1 MGERADR
8 VLAFSDLP
16 DAVPGPFAAEWEVI
30 RPYLCK
36 LDESSRATRNEGTR
50 TAAET
55 DAVNYAGRVDFDS
68 VLRICSKSGDEVVV
82 GFDGGVKALASRG
95 LTSLQARLY
104 KWDKASRGSG
114 RKGPRNWIPGS
125 EFLKTIDDLRAR
137 PLAMST
143 PAPAPRTSN
152 WEGTLRFRGMVD
164 LCVQQGDAV
173 VIGFAGGRE
182 AFLRKR
188 LVDLKTRRS
197 YKWDFT
203 ENLAGKRRSDW
214 ILGSEVVEM
223 LEGHHRYPCTTV
235 EQ

>member
-16 DAVPGPFAAEWEVI
+16 DSVSGPYAAEWEVI

-55 DAVNYAGRVDFDS
+55 GAVNYAGRVDFDS
-68 VLRICSKSGDEVVV
+68 ILEICSESGDDVVV
-82 GFDGGVKALASRG
+82 GFDGGAKALASRD
-95 LTSLQARLY
+95 LPSLQARLY

-114 RKGPRNWIPGS
+114 RKGSAQLDSWLRVPEDDRRLACAPACDVVAHARSPNIQLGRHSALPRHG
-125 EFLKTIDDLRAR
+125 R
-137 PLAMST
+137 PL
-143 PAPAPRTSN
+143 
-152 WEGTLRFRGMVD
+152 RG
-164 LCVQQGDAV
+164 
-173 VIGFAGGRE
+173 AGRRGRGRVRRRQE
-182 AFLRKR
+182 AFLKKR
-188 LVDLKTRRS
+188 LVDLKRRSS

-203 ENLAGKRRSDW
+203 ENLAGKRRADW

-223 LEGHHRYPCTTV
+223 LAGHHQYPWTSA